1 MYHNMVTT
9 EKLKRLKNKKSRN
22 KLIKVGFIV
31 QMPQIWDKQEPVFK
45 EMLADEMF
53 DPKIIVTPLFDYIN
67 IKLCAFG
74 NEKEYFI
81 QKYGEE
87 LCVLYDEFFDVN
99 TLKEFDY
106 IFFQRSY
113 DIYLPETLRS
123 YKVIDFAKT
132 VYIPYA
138 YSDTE
143 DFNKFETSDE
153 FFRNIYLG
161 FIDIEGE
168 LDILNKRYKKN
179 IAKGLQSFPKLGY
192 PVLEKNLTCN
202 NEINGSRVL
211 WTPRWST
218 EEFLGGSHFLE
229 YKDDF
234 ITLKNDFKDC
244 KLRLRPHPLMFSNF
258 LNKGIMTEM
267 EIADYKDELMINN
280 IELSDNFLIE
290 DDFKETDI
298 LLTDAS
304 SVVVEFFVTGKPII
318 YCPPNYEL
326 NKEFKIILEGLYIGE
341 SWEKIVKIIC
351 QLISGQDT
359 LKKKREE
366 IIKDNYSYV
375 KGASKRIVEY
385 IKNDYFS

>member
-1 MYHNMVTT
+1 
-9 EKLKRLKNKKSRN
+9 
-22 KLIKVGFIV
+22 
-31 QMPQIWDKQEPVFK
+31 
-45 EMLADEMF
+45 
-53 DPKIIVTPLFDYIN
+53 
-67 IKLCAFG
+67 
-74 NEKEYFI
+74 
-81 QKYGEE
+81 
-87 LCVLYDEFFDVN
+87 
-99 TLKEFDY
+99 
-106 IFFQRSY
+106 
-113 DIYLPETLRS
+113 
-123 YKVIDFAKT
+123 
-132 VYIPYA
+132 
-138 YSDTE
+138 
-143 DFNKFETSDE
+143 
-153 FFRNIYLG
+153 
-161 FIDIEGE
+161 
-168 LDILNKRYKKN
+168 
-179 IAKGLQSFPKLGY
+179 
-192 PVLEKNLTCN
+192 
-202 NEINGSRVL
+202 
-211 WTPRWST
+211 
-218 EEFLGGSHFLE
+218 
-229 YKDDF
+229 
-234 ITLKNDFKDC
+234 
-244 KLRLRPHPLMFSNF
+244 MFSNF
-258 LNKGIMTEM
+258 LNKGIMTEK